1 MDSSLEG
8 DVMDALLMFL
18 AALSTLWWVGFA
30 SLPWGSWRNREILDP
45 IDGGDDEESLDEIT
59 VVVPARNEAEVI
71 QPALQSIIA
80 QGPGLKIILIDDRSE
95 DATVAKARALAHAN
109 LYIVDG
115 APLPAGWSGKL
126 WALEQGRQQVTTRYT
141 LFLDADIKLTRG
153 NVTALKNKMRHEAI
167 PFISLTAVPAMSST
181 WEKLLMPAFVY
192 FFKALY
198 PFHRV
203 NLAASKCAAAAGGCI
218 LVETRVLDQ
227 IGGFGS
233 IKSAVIDDCAL
244 ARRVKS
250 QGFKI
255 WLGLTHSL
263 ESIRGYRDLKEIGD
277 MIARC
282 AFAQLHYSLGFLI
295 LSTFGLLLIYALP
308 AFMVASSI
316 DLIRY
321 LSLGSLAIMF
331 LTYVPTLRFYDRSW
345 AWALCLPLIAVFF
358 LAMTWTSAIR
368 YWRGELTRWKGR
380 VYAREGVV
388 ALSEIQS
395 K

>member
-1 MDSSLEG
+1 MEP
-8 DVMDALLMFL
+8 LLMFV
-18 AALSTLWWVGFA
+18 AALSTLSWIGFA
-30 SLPWGSWRNREILDP
+30 LAPWGLWRNREVLEVNDEA
-45 IDGGDDEESLDEIT
+45 DGEESLDEIT

-80 QGPGLKIILIDDRSE
+80 QRPGLKIILIDDRSE

-109 LYIVDG
+109 LRIVDG

-153 NVTALKNKMRHEAI
+153 IVTALKNKMRREAI
-167 PFISLTAVPAMSST
+167 AFLSLTAVPAMSST

-203 NLAASKCAAAAGGCI
+203 NSAASRCAAAAGGCI
-218 LVETRVLDQ
+218 LVETRVLEQ

-233 IKSAVIDDCAL
+233 INSAVIDDCAL

-282 AFAQLHYSLGFLI
+282 AFAQLHYSLGLLI

-321 LSLGSLAIMF
+321 LSLGSLAIMV
-331 LTYVPTLRFYDRSW
+331 LTYVPTLRFYDRSR
-345 AWALCLPLIAVFF
+345 AWGLCLPLIAVFF
-358 LAMTWTSAIR
+358 LAMTWTSATR
-368 YWRGELTRWKGR
+368 YWRGERTRWKGR
-380 VYAREGVV
+380 VYAREGDVT
-388 ALSEIQS
+388 LSEIPS